1 MPDDD
6 QFGWLG
12 KPAEIPAPTTRLVQ
26 VLWRMQSRRV
36 VTAGLYSHPAGTELR
51 VFFEPESADDLL
63 HSQVERFD
71 VSALEGKAASMRRV
85 LLERGWLE
93 LPEGSSEPQ

>member
-1 MPDDD
+1 VPDDD

-12 KPAEIPAPTTRLVQ
+12 KPAEIRAPTTRLLR
-26 VLWRMQSRRV
+26 VLWRMQARRV
-36 VTAGLYSHPAGTELR
+36 VTAGLYSHSAGTELR

-71 VSALEGKAASMRRV
+71 VTALEDKAAEMRLV

-93 LPEGSSEPQ
+93 LPEVSSEPH